1 MENTEKS
8 IFKDTQFLLGLF
20 AGIAVI
26 SFVGMLIL
34 GIAFLKADGK
44 MGGGG
49 NYAPTAGNPTAPAAP
64 GAPVDIVVTD
74 DDHVRGPK
82 DAKIT
87 ILEWS
92 DFQCPFCERFSNDVN
107 KILADYPNDVR
118 QVYRHFPIDSIH
130 PQARLAAEASECAAE
145 QGKFWEYHDELFAN
159 QTSIAGGASYLK
171 GVAGKL
177 GLNQGNF
184 DKCLDSKK
192 YAGKVDAQY
201 QEGIAAGVQGT
212 PGSFLNGQ
220 SLGGALPYD
229 AMKAQIESML

>member
-8 IFKDTQFLLGLF
+8 IFKDAQFLLGLF

-44 MGGGG
+44 MGSG
-49 NYAPTAGNPTAPAAP
+49 NYVPTAGNPTAPAAP
-64 GAPVDIVVTD
+64 GAVVDVVVSD
-74 DDHVRGPK
+74 DDHIRGPK
-82 DAKIT
+82 NAKIT

-92 DFQCPFCERFSNDVN
+92 DFQCSFCERFSGDVL

-130 PQARLAAEASECAAE
+130 PQARLAAEASECAAD

-159 QTSIAGGASYLK
+159 QTAIVGGASYLK

-177 GLNQGNF
+177 GLKQGDF

-220 SLGGALPYD
+220 ALGGALPYD
-229 AMKAQIESML
+229 ALKAQIESML

>member
-44 MGGGG
+44 IGG
-49 NYAPTAGNPTAPAAP
+49 NNVPFVAGNNNPPTP

-74 DDHVRGPK
+74 ADHVRGSK

-92 DFQCPFCERFSNDVN
+92 DFQCPFCERFTNDVD

-118 QVYRHFPIDSIH
+118 QVYRHFPIDSLH

-159 QTSIAGGASYLK
+159 QSSIAGGASYLK

-177 GLNQGNF
+177 GLKQGDF
-184 DKCLDSKK
+184 DKCLDGKK

-201 QEGIAAGVQGT
+201 QEGVAAGVQGT

-220 SLGGALPYD
+220 ALGGALPYD
-229 AMKAQIESML
+229 AMKAQIESIL